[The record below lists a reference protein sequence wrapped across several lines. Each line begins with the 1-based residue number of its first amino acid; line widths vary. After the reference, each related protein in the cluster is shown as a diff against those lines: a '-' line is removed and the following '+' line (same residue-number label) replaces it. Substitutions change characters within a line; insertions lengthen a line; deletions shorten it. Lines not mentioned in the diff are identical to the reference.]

1 MLYLDAA
8 RCLETPRPPIWIM
21 RQAGRYMPVYRVL
34 RDRYGFME
42 MIHNPE
48 LAATVTIQP
57 IEAFGPDAAILFS
70 DILVVAEALG
80 QTLTF
85 VEKKGPVLT
94 PPLLSATIAA
104 VLRDPADALSRL
116 DYVPQAIRL
125 IRDRLPAETALIGFA
140 GAPFTVAC
148 YMLEGGSSP
157 DLKAT
162 KQMMLSDPETFRH
175 VIETVTAVTIGYLKS
190 QVDAGVHA
198 LQLFDT
204 WAGLLSWDDFQT
216 WILPFVSRIITE
228 LKAYSPTVPMTY
240 FCKGMGGFYPLVLG
254 MSPDV
259 LGCDWQSDIVG
270 IKKSIGTRPIAVQGN
285 LDPMLLYASP
295 EVLRDRA
302 NRLIESLRPY
312 PGHIFNLGHGILPD
326 MKPENVKVLVDTV
339 KAWK

>member
-8 RCLETPRPPIWIM
+8 RCLETSRPPIWIM
-21 RQAGRYMPVYRVL
+21 RQAGRYMPVYRAL

-48 LAATVTIQP
+48 LAATVTMQP

-94 PPLLSATIAA
+94 PPLLSTAGPS

-116 DYVPQAIRL
+116 AYVPEAIRI
-125 IRDRLPAETALIGFA
+125 IRQRLPQETALIGFA

-148 YMLEGGSSP
+148 YMMEGGSSP

-162 KQMMLSDPETFRH
+162 KQRMVIDPEAFR
-175 VIETVTAVTIGYLKS
+175 ESLERVTIVTIGYLKS

-204 WAGLLSWDDFQT
+204 WAGLLSWEDFQV
-216 WILPFVSRIITE
+216 WILPFVSRIIAE
-228 LKAYSPTVPMTY
+228 LKAYSPQVPMTY
-240 FCKGMGGFYPLVLG
+240 FCKGMGGFYPLALA
-254 MSPDV
+254 MAPDV

-270 IKKSIGTRPIAVQGN
+270 IKKHIGTRPIAVQGN
-285 LDPMLLYASP
+285 LDPMLLYAPP
-295 EVLRDRA
+295 EVLRERA
-302 NRLIESLRPY
+302 NRLIDALRPY
-312 PGHIFNLGHGILPD
+312 TGHIFNLGHGILPD
-326 MKPENVKVLVDTV
+326 MSPEQVKVLIDTV

>member
-21 RQAGRYMPVYRVL
+21 RQAGRYMPVYLAL

-48 LAATVTIQP
+48 LAATVTMQP
-57 IEAFGPDAAILFS
+57 IDAFGPDAAILFS

-85 VEKKGPVLT
+85 VEKKGPVLM
-94 PPLLSATIAA
+94 PPLLSTTGTS
-104 VLRDPADALSRL
+104 VLRDPEDALSRL
-116 DYVPQAIRL
+116 AYVPQAIRL
-125 IRDRLPAETALIGFA
+125 IRERLPRETALIGFS

-148 YMLEGGSSP
+148 YMMEGGSSP

-162 KQMMLSDPETFRH
+162 KQMMVTDPDAFRQI
-175 VIETVTAVTIGYLKS
+175 IERVTVVTIGYLKS

-204 WAGLLSWDDFQT
+204 WAGLLSWEDFQI
-216 WILPFVSRIITE
+216 WILPFVSRIIAE
-228 LKAYSPTVPMTY
+228 LKTYGPKVPMTY
-240 FCKGMGGFYPLVLG
+240 FCKGMGGFYPLALD
-254 MSPDV
+254 MAPDV

-270 IKKSIGTRPIAVQGN
+270 IKKNIGTRPIAVQGN
-285 LDPMLLYASP
+285 LDPMLLYAP
-295 EVLRDRA
+295 LAVLRERA
-302 NRLIESLRPY
+302 NRLIASLRPY

-326 MKPENVKVLVDTV
+326 MNPAHVKVLVDTV

>member
-1 MLYLDAA
+1 MLPVALKPQTADMDYAV
-8 RCLETPRPPIWIM
+8 
-21 RQAGRYMPVYRVL
+21 GRYMLVYRAM

-48 LAATVTIQP
+48 LAATVTMQP
-57 IEAFGPDAAILFS
+57 IDAFGPDAAILFS

-94 PPLLSATIAA
+94 PPLLSTTIAS
-104 VLRDPADALSRL
+104 VLRTPEEALAKL
-116 DYVPQAIRL
+116 DYVPKAIRL
-125 IRDRLPAETALIGFA
+125 IRERLPQETALIGFA
-140 GAPFTVAC
+140 GAPLTVAC

-162 KQMMLSDPETFRH
+162 KQMMISEPETFRQ
-175 VIETVTAVTIGYLKS
+175 VLESVTVVTIGYLKS

-216 WILPFVSRIITE
+216 WIMPFVSRIIRE
-228 LKAYSPTVPMTY
+228 LRAYNPDVPLTY
-240 FCKGMGGFYPLVLG
+240 FCKGMGGFHPLVLD
-254 MSPDV
+254 MAPDV

-270 IKKSIGTRPIAVQGN
+270 IKKSIGARRIAVQGN
-285 LDPMLLYASP
+285 LDPMLIYAP
-295 EVLRDRA
+295 PAVLRERA
-302 NRLIESLRPY
+302 NRLIASLRPY
-312 PGHIFNLGHGILPD
+312 PGHVFNLGHGILPD
-326 MKPENVKVLVDTV
+326 MNPDHVKILIDTV